1 MATTIAFVSQKG
13 GVGKSSLARTLA
25 VEVARVGLTVKL
37 ADLDI
42 EQKTCVNWACR
53 RMAAKLEPGVSV
65 EPFGTAAQALRCAAQ
80 YDVVIVDGPARAN
93 QGTLELAKAVD
104 LVVQPAKPSLDDL
117 EPAVLVFNGLVKSG
131 VSRAKLAFALSR
143 CGGKPR
149 TDQARDYL
157 HQTGFAVLDGCLYE
171 KDAYNSALDA
181 GRVATETSYKHL
193 NHEAAEIIRALI
205 DLIGTNGDTNDGK
218 RNAASTGNRRRS
230 QAQTKGKGG
239 IRGTASA

>member
-1 MATTIAFVSQKG
+1 MTTIAFVSQKG

-25 VEVARVGLTVKL
+25 IEVARVGLTVKL

-53 RMAAKLEPGVSV
+53 RMAAKLEPNISV
-65 EPFGTAAQALRCAAQ
+65 EPFGTAAQALRCASQ

-93 QGTLELAKAVD
+93 QGTLELAQTVD
-104 LVVQPAKPSLDDL
+104 LVVQPTKPSLDDL

-131 VSRAKLAFALSR
+131 VSRSKLAFALSR

-157 HQTGFAVLDGCLYE
+157 AQTGYSVLDGCLFE
-171 KDAYNSALDA
+171 KDAYNIAFDS
-181 GRVATETSYKHL
+181 GRVATETSFKHL
-193 NHEAAEIIRALI
+193 NAEAADIIRALI
-205 DLIGTNGDTNDGK
+205 DLIANNGDSNDGK
-218 RNAASTGNRRRS
+218 RTDASTGKRRRS
-230 QAQTKGKGG
+230 KAQAKVGV
-239 IRGTASA
+239 RSAAPA